1 MDSGADSLLAGES
14 GAAAAACS
22 GSGSVGLQPLKG
34 VAGAVGLGPDAANT
48 SLGGGGGRGG
58 SALGAACGS
67 AGWWRW
73 CSSSVI
79 TMSCWNSL
87 KVLKYPG
94 PGVHAI
100 FILVWRGV
108 VLGRAGLAARKQS
121 LDHAWFR
128 AATSGN
134 I

>member
-22 GSGSVGLQPLKG
+22 GSGSMATPQLLKG

-67 AGWWRW
+67 AGSWRW
-73 CSSSVI
+73 IPSSVI
-79 TMSCWNSL
+79 TMS
-87 KVLKYPG
+87 
-94 PGVHAI
+94 
-100 FILVWRGV
+100 
-108 VLGRAGLAARKQS
+108 
-121 LDHAWFR
+121 
-128 AATSGN
+128 
-134 I
+134 